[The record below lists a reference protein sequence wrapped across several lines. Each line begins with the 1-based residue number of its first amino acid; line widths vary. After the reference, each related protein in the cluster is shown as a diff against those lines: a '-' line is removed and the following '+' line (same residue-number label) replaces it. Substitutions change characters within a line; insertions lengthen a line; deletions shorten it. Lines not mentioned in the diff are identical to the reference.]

1 METSTLLSLFVGFG
15 GVLLG
20 GLITYFTERQFRK
33 ADQKDK
39 IRINFQ
45 SAIIEVGDAL
55 SGLVSTYK
63 SFTSILPVEQPD
75 LISLQIRR
83 MADLS
88 VTPSTIENEK
98 LFSVSHKEDQLF
110 SPVSLF
116 LKRYNATFSTLRA
129 ANKFKTEV
137 SARWIKDGVSTPTMS
152 QDIAHVGISLDDTRT
167 KTEIVTLENLY
178 RDILKKM
185 EKDIA
190 EGYSLV
196 KRLNE
201 NSDRKFSKIA
211 KSERPRLELTEK
223 FEPIP
228 YIADLPF
235 FELSQLPIE
244 NP

>member
-1 METSTLLSLFVGFG
+1 MIEQGSIVNLIVGFG

-20 GLITYFTERQFRK
+20 GGITYLTERQFRK

-45 SAIIEVGDAL
+45 SAINEVGDAL
-55 SGLVSTYK
+55 SDLVSTYTV
-63 SFTSILPVEQPD
+63 FTSTLPAEQPD
-75 LISLQIRR
+75 LISMQIRR

-129 ANKFKTEV
+129 ANSFKTEV

-152 QDIAHVGISLDDTRT
+152 QDIAHVGIPLNDART
-167 KTEIVTLENLY
+167 ITELVTLENLY
-178 RDILKKM
+178 RDIFKNM

-196 KRLNE
+196 KRLNK

-211 KSERPRLELTEK
+211 KSERPRLELTLSLIHIS
-223 FEPIP
+223 EPTRP
-228 YIADLPF
+228 Y
-235 FELSQLPIE
+235 
-244 NP
+244 